1 MSLRRLTACIGSC
14 LIVGV
19 GLVGCDRASETTLSS
34 PPPGEPLTYVALGD
48 SYPAGAGPV
57 GGESYV
63 DHYEDLIEQR
73 SDIEVEVTDLSVSG
87 ATTEDLMKTIS
98 SQQEQAFLQEAQVI
112 TITIGGNDFLQTAS
126 ACRDLACFEGV
137 LPAIETRL
145 TDAAARVRAAAPD
158 ALILMTNY
166 PDVVAGNEA
175 ALGFLG
181 YGSFEVAR
189 DISMRSSELVCS
201 VAERH
206 GMRCVDVYEA
216 FNGADGEKSAWEEG
230 LLATDII
237 HPSEDGHRLIA
248 QLLCDIAC
256 S

>member
-1 MSLRRLTACIGSC
+1 MP
-14 LIVGV
+14 
-19 GLVGCDRASETTLSS
+19 RAGEALS
-34 PPPGEPLTYVALGD
+34 YVALGD

-57 GGESYV
+57 NGESYV
-63 DHYEDLIEQR
+63 DHYEDLIEQS
-73 SDIEVEVTDLSVSG
+73 SDLEIEVTDLAASG
-87 ATTEDLMKTIS
+87 ATTDDLLKTIS
-98 SQQEQAFLQEAQVI
+98 GPQGQAALQAAQVI
-112 TITIGGNDFLQTAS
+112 TITIGGNDFLQS
-126 ACRDLACFEGV
+126 AVSCREPACFDGV
-137 LPAIETRL
+137 VSAIEQEL
-145 TDAAARVRAAAPD
+145 NEVAARVRAVAPD

-166 PDVVAGNEA
+166 PDVVAGNDA
-175 ALGFLG
+175 ALAFLG

-189 DISMRSSELVCS
+189 DISMRSSDMVCS

-216 FNGADGEKSAWEEG
+216 FNGADGEKSAWDEG

-237 HPSEDGHRLIA
+237 HPSEEGHRLIA